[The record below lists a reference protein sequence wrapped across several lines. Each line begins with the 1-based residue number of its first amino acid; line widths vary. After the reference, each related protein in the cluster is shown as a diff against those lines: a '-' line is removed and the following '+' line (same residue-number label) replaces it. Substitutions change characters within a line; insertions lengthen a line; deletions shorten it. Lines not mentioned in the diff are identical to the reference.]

1 MQISDTATRSVR
13 GIQVLLLAAIAVLLW
28 SDWRAR
34 RADDERLRRVEQ
46 TLKELGREV
55 ARASAA
61 QASVQPPS
69 AVSAILDREAL
80 AQRVVG
86 LMRASLPPSAAPCDE
101 QDAEPE
107 PKSEPEPKT
116 FGPNEE
122 AKAREAEQVVSA
134 SLASGHLRVEDVM
147 RLRNLESASKGHPDF
162 VAMRTRIIAAVND
175 QRLVPEDMA
184 FVAF

>member
-46 TLKELGREV
+46 TLQELGREV

-61 QASVQPPS
+61 QASVQAPS
-69 AVSAILDREAL
+69 AVTAILDREAL

-86 LMRASLPPSAAPCDE
+86 LMRASLPATAPCDE
-101 QDAEPE
+101 QDVEPE
-107 PKSEPEPKT
+107 PKSEREPKT
-116 FGPNEE
+116 FGPDEE

-162 VAMRTRIIAAVND
+162 VGMRTRIIAAVND